1 MQEIVQSEHPN
12 SQHILPE
19 SIKQNAISDLIKKV
33 GGFGLYQKVS
43 LALFYVGACVAGQY
57 TTITPFLFYQDQY
70 QCNTIPQGFASC
82 LDYVCSLSLDE
93 RKWYLPAPS
102 MHTLANKFGDYHC
115 SDSSSIINT
124 LILIM
129 FAGMIVAY
137 LFMSIFGDYF
147 GRKTFII
154 AGLPISIIGILMA
167 ILVKNIY
174 LASVGLLI
182 GSFGTQIIFNICF
195 TIISQIVVEEKR
207 ESCLVVFQVFYSL
220 GQLTDTGFYFWLR
233 DW

>member
-1 MQEIVQSEHPN
+1 
-12 SQHILPE
+12 
-19 SIKQNAISDLIKKV
+19 
-33 GGFGLYQKVS
+33 
-43 LALFYVGACVAGQY
+43 
-57 TTITPFLFYQDQY
+57 
-70 QCNTIPQGFASC
+70 
-82 LDYVCSLSLDE
+82 
-93 RKWYLPAPS
+93 
-102 MHTLANKFGDYHC
+102 
-115 SDSSSIINT
+115 
-124 LILIM
+124 M

-195 TIISQIVVEEKR
+195 TIIS
-207 ESCLVVFQVFYSL
+207 
-220 GQLTDTGFYFWLR
+220 
-233 DW
+233 